1 MGITLRKIF
10 LSVLILILFS
20 IPSSKLPLDPI
31 EKITLDYSFSLINWE
46 IKNIFPKWIYLAK
59 IYIKNDKSDPSQTIT
74 LLQKY
79 LSLTK
84 EKNLYQHQLEIEN
97 LSQTQR
103 NVVKNNLKTTI
114 AEMQNLKPIVEELC
128 ERAMTKTI
136 KLNGLKTNL
145 DIIFPPVD
153 ISLEPPPLILVI
165 SPRDKIQIEK
175 SVFLSPDLLN
185 AKKNSLENE
194 ILQKNNK
201 SAYIS
206 NLSGLSTYPTLISN
220 EYNSL
225 EIFST
230 TAHEWLHLYWFFRPL
245 GQNIFNSNEMRT
257 LNETAADIAGRELGL
272 QTYMNLNIKSDF
284 PVKSNPSTSNKYP
297 QFTKHMRETR
307 TEVENML
314 KNNKIQ
320 EAEKYMKKRWW
331 ELSLAGYNLR
341 KINQA
346 YFALYGIYAESA
358 GSISPIGDQLR
369 EFRALVPSTGDF
381 VKEISQISSYSE
393 FLEEL
398 ERKKSK
404 INSTDN

>member
-10 LSVLILILFS
+10 FSVLILILFS
-20 IPSSKLPLDPI
+20 IPSSKFPLDPI
-31 EKITLDYSFSLINWE
+31 EKITLDHSFSLMNWE
-46 IKNIFPKWIYLAK
+46 IKNIFPKWIYLTK
-59 IYIKNDKSDPSQTIT
+59 TYIKNDKNDPSQTIS

-103 NVVKNNLKTTI
+103 NVVKNNLKATI

-145 DIIFPPVD
+145 DTIFPPVD

-175 SVFLSPDLLN
+175 SVFLSPGLLN

-245 GQNIFNSNEMRT
+245 GQNIFKSNEMRT

-272 QTYMNLNIKSDF
+272 QTYMNLNIKSDS

-307 TEVENML
+307 IEVENML
-314 KNNKIQ
+314 RNNKIQ

>member
-10 LSVLILILFS
+10 FSVSILILFS
-20 IPSSKLPLDPI
+20 IPSSKLLLDPI
-31 EKITLDYSFSLINWE
+31 EKITLDHSFSLMDWE

-59 IYIKNDKSDPSQTIT
+59 TYIKNDKSDPSQTIT

-84 EKNLYQHQLEIEN
+84 EKNLYQHQLETEN

-114 AEMQNLKPIVEELC
+114 SEMQNLKPIVEELC

-136 KLNGLKTNL
+136 RLNGLKTKL
-145 DIIFPPVD
+145 DSIFPPVD

-175 SVFLSPDLLN
+175 SVFLSPDLSN

-245 GQNIFNSNEMRT
+245 GQNIFKSNEMRT

-272 QTYMNLNIKSDF
+272 QTYMNLNIKSDS

-307 TEVENML
+307 IEVENML
-314 KNNKIQ
+314 RNNKIQ
-320 EAEKYMKKRWW
+320 EAEKYMEKRWW

-358 GSISPIGDQLR
+358 GSISPIGYQLR

-398 ERKKSK
+398 KQKKSK

>member
-10 LSVLILILFS
+10 LFSLILILFS
-20 IPSSKLPLDPI
+20 IPSSKLPLDLI
-31 EKITLDYSFSLINWE
+31 EKITLDNSFSLINWE
-46 IKNIFPKWIYLAK
+46 IKNIFPKWIYLGE
-59 IYIKNDKSDPSQTIT
+59 IYIKNNQPDSSQTMK

-79 LSLTK
+79 LNLSK
-84 EKNLYQHQLEIEN
+84 EKSHYINKLEIEN
-97 LSQTQR
+97 LSQTQK
-103 NVVKNNLKTTI
+103 NVVKNNLETTI
-114 AEMQNLKPIVEELC
+114 DEMQNLKPIVEELN

-136 KLNGLKTNL
+136 KINGLQTKLN
-145 DIIFPPVD
+145 IVFPPVD

-165 SPRDKIQIEK
+165 SPRTKIEIEK
-175 SVFLSPDLLN
+175 SIFLSPDLLN
-185 AKKNSLENE
+185 VKKNFIENE

-230 TAHEWLHLYWFFRPL
+230 TAHEWLHLYWFFKPF
-245 GQNIFNSNEMRT
+245 GQNIFKSNEMRT
-257 LNETAADIAGRELGL
+257 LNETAADLAGRELGL
-272 QTYMNLNIKSDF
+272 QTYLKLNINTDI
-284 PVKSNPSTSNKYP
+284 PLKSNPNTSNKYP

-307 TEVENML
+307 IEVEKML
-314 KNNKIQ
+314 ENNQIE

-331 ELSLAGYNLR
+331 KLSLAGYNLR

-358 GSISPIGDQLR
+358 GSTSPIGEQLR
-369 EFRALVPSTGDF
+369 EFRSLVPSIGDF
-381 VKEISQISSYSE
+381 VKEISKISSYSE
-393 FLEEL
+393 FLKEL
-398 ERKKSK
+398 NNKKSQASS
-404 INSTDN
+404 INN

>member
-20 IPSSKLPLDPI
+20 IPSSKFPLDPI
-31 EKITLDYSFSLINWE
+31 EKITLDHSFSLMNWE

-145 DIIFPPVD
+145 DTIFPPVD

-393 FLEEL
+393 FLAEL
-398 ERKKSK
+398 KQKKSK

>member
-10 LSVLILILFS
+10 LFSLVIILFL

-31 EKITLDYSFSLINWE
+31 EKITLDHSFSLINWE
-46 IKNIFPKWIYLAK
+46 IKNIFPKWIYISK
-59 IYIKNDKSDPSQTIT
+59 KYIQNDKTDSSETIN

-79 LSLTK
+79 LTLTK
-84 EKNLYQHQLEIEN
+84 EKNLYQKQLQLEN
-97 LSQTQR
+97 LPQVQK
-103 NVVKNNLKTTI
+103 NVVKNNLKITI
-114 AEMQNLKPIVEELC
+114 DEMQNLKPIVEELC

-136 KLNGLKTNL
+136 RLNGIKTKLNT
-145 DIIFPPVD
+145 IFPPVD

-185 AKKNSLENE
+185 AKKNSIENE

-230 TAHEWLHLYWFFRPL
+230 TAHEWLHLYWFFRPF
-245 GQNIFNSNEMRT
+245 GQNIFKSNEMRT

-272 QTYMNLNIKSDF
+272 QTYINLNIKSDTS
-284 PVKSNPSTSNKYP
+284 VKSNPSTAKKYP

-307 TEVENML
+307 IEVEKML
-314 KNNKIQ
+314 KNNNIE

-358 GSISPIGDQLR
+358 GSVSPIGEQLR
-369 EFRALVPSTGDF
+369 EFRSLVPTTGEF
-381 VKEISQISSYSE
+381 VKEISQISSYSD

-398 ERKKSK
+398 KNKKSK
-404 INSTDN
+404 INPTSS

>member
-10 LSVLILILFS
+10 LFSLILILFS
-20 IPSSKLPLDPI
+20 IPSSKLPLDLI
-31 EKITLDYSFSLINWE
+31 EKITLGNSFSLINWE
-46 IKNIFPKWIYLAK
+46 IKNIFPKWIYLGE
-59 IYIKNDKSDPSQTIT
+59 IYIKNNQPDSSQTMK

-79 LSLTK
+79 LNLSK
-84 EKNLYQHQLEIEN
+84 EKSHYINKLEIEN
-97 LSQTQR
+97 LSQTQK
-103 NVVKNNLKTTI
+103 NVVKNNLETTI
-114 AEMQNLKPIVEELC
+114 DEMRNLKPIVEELN

-136 KLNGLKTNL
+136 KINGLQTKLNTV
-145 DIIFPPVD
+145 FPPVD

-165 SPRDKIQIEK
+165 SPRTKIEIEK
-175 SVFLSPDLLN
+175 SIFLSPDLLN
-185 AKKNSLENE
+185 VKKNFIENE

-230 TAHEWLHLYWFFRPL
+230 TAHEWLHLYWFFKPF
-245 GQNIFNSNEMRT
+245 GQNIFKSNEMRT
-257 LNETAADIAGRELGL
+257 LNETAADLAGRELGL
-272 QTYMNLNIKSDF
+272 QTYLKLNINTDI
-284 PVKSNPSTSNKYP
+284 PLKSNPNTSNKYP

-307 TEVENML
+307 IEVEKML
-314 KNNKIQ
+314 ENNQIE

-331 ELSLAGYNLR
+331 KLSLAGYNLR

-358 GSISPIGDQLR
+358 GSTSPIGEQLR
-369 EFRALVPSTGDF
+369 EFRALVPSIGDF
-381 VKEISQISSYSE
+381 VKEISKISSYSE
-393 FLEEL
+393 FLKEL
-398 ERKKSK
+398 NNKKSQASS
-404 INSTDN
+404 INN